1 MTTWFLLGK
10 ESVEESQLLTTL
22 PATSPHSPSSHASPS
37 PSIVR
42 SRSSSRRSVKRPK
55 PAGPAETIISI
66 DGTAVYKNRSA
77 EDNEKTDSGQ
87 INNGHNNGFLP
98 SVNA

>member
-10 ESVEESQLLTTL
+10 ESIEESQLLSTL
-22 PATSPHSPSSHASPS
+22 PATTPPVTESPS

-42 SRSSSRRSVKRPK
+42 SRSSSRRSVNK
-55 PAGPAETIISI
+55 PRSKPGGPAETVISI
-66 DGTAVYKNRSA
+66 DGTAVYKNKSA
-77 EDNEKTDSGQ
+77 EENEKTDSGQ
-87 INNGHNNGFLP
+87 RNNGHNNGFLP